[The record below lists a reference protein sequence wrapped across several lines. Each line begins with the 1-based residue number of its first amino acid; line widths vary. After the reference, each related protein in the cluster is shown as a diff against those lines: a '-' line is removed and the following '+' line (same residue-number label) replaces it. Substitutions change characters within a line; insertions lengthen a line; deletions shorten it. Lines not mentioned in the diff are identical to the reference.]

1 MSPNVPTPA
10 RFRRRSLLALTLC
23 LAAGAAGRPAL
34 AAEHIVRMVT
44 ESGPEHFAFT
54 PALLLIEPG
63 DTVRFA
69 AASRLHGSKSIPG
82 MIPAGGARWWGRMGQ
97 DVVVTF
103 ERPGVYGYKCEAHYA
118 IGMVGLIVVGE
129 DPPNLEAARA
139 VRHPTAAQLVFDRLF
154 NELGCR
160 LRHPGQDCP
169 SS

>member
-1 MSPNVPTPA
+1 MPSNVPAPI
-10 RFRRRSLLALTLC
+10 RFQRRRLLALMLG
-23 LAAGAAGRPAL
+23 LGAAAIGRPAT
-34 AAEHIVRMVT
+34 AAEHLVRAVT
-44 ESGPEHFAFT
+44 ESGPQHFGFV

-103 ERPGVYGYKCEAHYA
+103 EQPGVYGYKCEAHYA
-118 IGMVGLIVVGE
+118 IGMVGLIVVGK

-139 VRHPTAAQLVFDRLF
+139 VRHPPAAQLVLDRLF

-160 LRHPGQDCP
+160 LRDPGQDCP